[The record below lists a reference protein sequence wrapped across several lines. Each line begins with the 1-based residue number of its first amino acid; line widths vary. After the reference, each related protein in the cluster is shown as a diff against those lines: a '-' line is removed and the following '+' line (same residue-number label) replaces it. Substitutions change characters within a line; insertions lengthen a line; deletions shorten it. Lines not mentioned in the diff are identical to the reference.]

1 MPGDFARILEEAP
14 AQGRKRLR
22 AADRRRAILD
32 AAREV
37 FFKKG
42 YAATSLD
49 DVIRLSGGSRRS
61 IYTEFGSKRGLFNV
75 LLAEASSAV
84 YGLLDGLDA
93 RPMATE
99 AMLNRVGTLIME
111 GLFSEEWNFMRVVL
125 VESMSV
131 PELAVIYHENG
142 PVKVENKVARLM
154 EGAVD
159 RDALAIADCAE
170 AAGIFIGML
179 RNAVY
184 SRLFFESAAPMDAA
198 DIRRL
203 VRSLVR
209 VLLHGVARGG
219 AAGAKPAA
227 VPSP

>member
-1 MPGDFARILEEAP
+1 MPGNFARILEETS
-14 AQGRKRLR
+14 AQGRKRLP

-37 FFKKG
+37 FFRKG

-49 DVIRLSGGSRRS
+49 DVIRLGGGSRRS
-61 IYTEFGSKRGLFNV
+61 IYTEFGSKRGLFNA

-84 YGLLDGLDA
+84 YGLLDSLDA
-93 RPMATE
+93 RPMAME
-99 AMLNRVGTLIME
+99 AMLNRAGTLILE
-111 GLFSEEWNFMRVVL
+111 GLFSEEWNFMRIVL

-131 PELAVIYHENG
+131 PELAVVYHENG
-142 PVKVENKVARLM
+142 PVKVEQKVARLM

-159 RDALAIADCAE
+159 RDALGIADCAE
-170 AAGIFIGML
+170 ATGIFIGML

-184 SRLFFESAAPMDAA
+184 SRFLFQSGTQMDAA

-203 VRSLVR
+203 VRSLVH
-209 VLLHGVARGG
+209 VLLHGVARGC
-219 AAGAKPAA
+219 AAGAWQED
-227 VPSP
+227 VSPS

>member
-1 MPGDFARILEEAP
+1 MPGDFARILEETS
-14 AQGRKRLR
+14 AQGRKRLPV
-22 AADRRRAILD
+22 ADRRRAILD

-42 YAATSLD
+42 YSATSLD

-61 IYTEFGSKRGLFNV
+61 IYTEFGSKRGLFNA

-84 YGLLDGLDA
+84 YGLLDSLDA
-93 RPMATE
+93 RPMAME
-99 AMLNRVGTLIME
+99 AMLNRAGTLIME
-111 GLFSEEWNFMRVVL
+111 GLFSEEWNFMRIVL

-142 PVKVENKVARLM
+142 PVRVENKVARLM

-159 RDALAIADCAE
+159 RDALGIADCTE
-170 AAGIFIGML
+170 AAGICIGML

-184 SRLFFESAAPMDAA
+184 SRFLFQSGTQMDAA
-198 DIRRL
+198 DIRHL

-209 VLLHGVARGG
+209 VLLYGVARGCASG
-219 AAGAKPAA
+219 AQQEGKAE
-227 VPSP
+227 